1 MFNKIVKPAIFGFN
15 SEIIL
20 PTILLFVRMVDRNI
34 YIVKALNEVWIKQV
48 RNNTE
53 FAHKNNIDEKT
64 VRNIKGL
71 KTESASLQT
80 IINICET
87 QGVNLS
93 EFFQEAEK
101 LFPDLKIVK

>member
-1 MFNKIVKPAIFGFN
+1 
-15 SEIIL
+15 
-20 PTILLFVRMVDRNI
+20 MVDRNI

-48 RNNTE
+48 INNTE

-71 KTESASLQT
+71 KTEGASLQT

-87 QGVNLS
+87 QGINLS
-93 EFFQEAEK
+93 DFFKEAEK
-101 LFPDLKIVK
+101 LFPELKIKK